1 MFRFEHIEYLW
12 WLLAA
17 VPVTGLFVF
26 FYLWRK
32 RALKEFGNSSLVL
45 QLIPGFSN
53 RKHFVKFILL
63 LLAYCFIILGFANP
77 QIGTKQE
84 KVQRK
89 GIDVIIALDVS
100 NSMRSEDVKPSR
112 LDRAKNFISNF
123 ISQLNN
129 DRLGLIVFAGKAYM
143 QMPLTVDYSAARMY
157 LNVINPGMVPT
168 QGTNIAEAIDLANQA
183 YPKESEAHKALIII
197 TDGEDNEGGVD
208 EKIEEA
214 VKAGTKI
221 YSIGI
226 GSENGSPIPMGN
238 DFKRDDNG
246 NIVLSKMNVEMLKD
260 IANKGNG
267 KFYILGSGNDEV
279 NSLLK
284 DLKGISARQ
293 FDEMVF
299 TDFDDQFQWCLAI
312 AAILLL
318 AEWWL
323 SERKSKLI
331 FKF

>member
-17 VPVTGLFVF
+17 LPVTGLFVF
-26 FYLWRK
+26 FYFWRK
-32 RALKEFGNSSLVL
+32 RALKEFGNPSMVL

-53 RKHFVKFILL
+53 QKHFVKFILL
-63 LLAYCFIILGFANP
+63 LLAYCFIILGLANP

-221 YSIGI
+221 YSVGI

-312 AAILLL
+312 AVVLLL

-323 SERKSKLI
+323 SERKSKLNL
-331 FKF
+331 KF